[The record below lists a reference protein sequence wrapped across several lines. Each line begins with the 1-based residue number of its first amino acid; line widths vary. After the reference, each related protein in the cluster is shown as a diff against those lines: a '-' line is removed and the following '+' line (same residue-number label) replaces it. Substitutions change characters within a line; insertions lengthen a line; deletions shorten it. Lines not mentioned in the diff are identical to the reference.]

1 MRVLRSPIFRRL
13 IVVPIA
19 WAISTIVSSAQEP
32 ASARAFLL
40 PPQELTPASSD
51 ASTPSRNELSLDALV
66 DQVLARNPSLAQMAA
81 AQQAAAARYPQVTSL
96 DDPMVGAYAAPGSF
110 GSNEVS
116 GGYRVEV
123 SQKFLFPGKRA
134 LRGENAL
141 ASARAASDDVE
152 DMRLQLVES
161 TKIAFYEYFLVE
173 RAQALNDENL
183 RLLREVKRDA
193 ENRFRTGLSVQQDV
207 LQAEVEIGRQLER
220 QIELEHLRKIS
231 QARLNTLT
239 HSPPDTPLPP
249 PPALVE
255 LRPALP
261 DPAVL
266 RSCAVSRRPDVQALA
281 NRIAAEEATLALA
294 LKEHYPDIE
303 VMAAY
308 DTYWQERPL
317 QTTVGVRVN
326 LPVRYARR
334 QGAIEE
340 ARAKI
345 AERRAE
351 LALRIDQINFQV
363 QEAYEQVQRGEKTIR
378 LYQATILPAAEA
390 NLQAAR
396 TAYATGKLPFLSLIE
411 AQRSIVALK
420 DRYFESVTSYRQR
433 LATLERV
440 VGGRLD
446 GSAPSPPASSR

>member
-1 MRVLRSPIFRRL
+1 MRVLRCTFLRRL
-13 IVVPIA
+13 SVVLIA

-32 ASARAFLL
+32 PSARAFLL
-40 PPQELTPASSD
+40 PPQELAATSSN

-123 SQKFLFPGKRA
+123 SQKFFFPGKRT

-141 ASARAASDDVE
+141 ASARAASDDVD

-161 TKIAFYEYFLVE
+161 AKIAFYDYFLVE
-173 RAQALNDENL
+173 RARTLNDENL

-231 QARLNTLT
+231 QARINTLT
-239 HSPPDTPLPP
+239 HSPPDAPLPP

-255 LRPALP
+255 LKPAIP
-261 DPAVL
+261 DAAIL
-266 RSCAVSRRPDVQALA
+266 RSLAVSRRPDVQALA

-294 LKEHYPDIE
+294 FKEHYPDVE

-334 QGAIEE
+334 QGAIDE

-378 LYQATILPAAEA
+378 LYQTTILPAAEA

-411 AQRSIVALK
+411 AQRSIVSLR
-420 DRYFESVTSYRQR
+420 DRYYESLADYHRR
-433 LATLERV
+433 RATLERTI
-440 VGGRLD
+440 GG
-446 GSAPSPPASSR
+446 SIESVASRD